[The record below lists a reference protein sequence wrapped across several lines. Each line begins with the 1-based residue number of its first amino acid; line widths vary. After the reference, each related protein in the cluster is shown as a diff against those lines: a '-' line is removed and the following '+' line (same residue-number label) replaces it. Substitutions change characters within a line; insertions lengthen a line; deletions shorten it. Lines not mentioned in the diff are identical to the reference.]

1 MNKKLYI
8 RGKFG
13 RCWYNFT
20 ELLAYALTF
29 KPTPKDVIYT
39 KKLHYGSEKQQY
51 INTYKNKASTDV
63 KKPMLI
69 YIHGGGWIS
78 GITEMRNRYIYEWV
92 KKGYYVASVNYT
104 YAPDKVYPYQ
114 LTEMFS
120 AIDFILDNAE
130 NSNIDTDNIVLAGES
145 AGGYFIAY
153 AASCVSDR
161 SKLEKLNINFRHFDT
176 FKVKAIVSHC
186 GCYSIDRITDS
197 NKKQSSFPDMR
208 MMTSCFMGMP
218 ISEIRDAIAADEFN
232 LISPVITKDFPPT
245 FVTWGDKDL
254 LRYEAFDFA
263 EELKKN
269 NVPYVLFKSDGI
281 IGLHAWSIV
290 TLFKKSRICLD
301 ETFRFVEQ
309 YINTNSPQS

>member
-1 MNKKLYI
+1 MDKKLYF
-8 RGKFG
+8 RGIVG
-13 RCWYNFT
+13 RYWYNFT

-51 INTYKNKASTDV
+51 INTYENKSLTDA

-114 LTEMFS
+114 LTEIFS

-145 AGGYFIAY
+145 AGGYFITYVANC
-153 AASCVSDR
+153 ASDS
-161 SKLEKLNINFRHFDT
+161 SKIEKLNINFRHRDT

-197 NKKQSSFPDMR
+197 SKKQSSFPDMQ
-208 MMTSCFMGMP
+208 MMTSCFMGMT
-218 ISEIRDAIAADEFN
+218 INEIRDAIGADEYK

-301 ETFRFVEQ
+301 ETFKFVEQ
-309 YINTNSPQS
+309 YINTNSQS